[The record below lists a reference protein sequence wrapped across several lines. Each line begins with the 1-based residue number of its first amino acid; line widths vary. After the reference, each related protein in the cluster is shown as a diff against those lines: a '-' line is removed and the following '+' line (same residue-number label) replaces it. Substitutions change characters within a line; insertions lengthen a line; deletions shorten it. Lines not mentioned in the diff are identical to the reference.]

1 MRPSFTLPPIQFV
14 RFVLVGAGNTVVSY
28 LLYAALIWVGLHY
41 ALANLLALLL
51 GIIFSFYSQSRFVFG
66 HGNLRSL
73 FRFVVAWAL
82 IYFANVTLIGQFVKL
97 GLDAYTAGALALPVT
112 TVLSYFVQKLIVFR
126 STGTPGT

>member
-1 MRPSFTLPPIQFV
+1 MLAR
-14 RFVLVGAGNTVVSY
+14 AGNAAVSY
-28 LLYAALIWVGLHY
+28 LQYAALIWVGLHY
-41 ALANLLALLL
+41 ALANLLAILLA
-51 GIIFSFYSQSRFVFG
+51 IILSFYSQSRFVFE

-82 IYFANVTLIGQFVKL
+82 IFFANVTLIGQFVGL
-97 GLDAYTAGALALPVT
+97 GLDSYTAGALALPVT

>member
-1 MRPSFTLPPIQFV
+1 MRPSFRLPPIQFV

-82 IYFANVTLIGQFVKL
+82 IYFVNVTLIGQFVKL
-97 GLDAYTAGALALPVT
+97 A
-112 TVLSYFVQKLIVFR
+112 
-126 STGTPGT
+126 STLTPRERLHCP